1 MNQHRLKIFVTIAR
15 TKSLSGTAR
24 LLHFTQPTVSAAL
37 NQLEKELDTRLVMRE
52 RGAHQVYLTPAGEA
66 FVPLAHRWLEAN
78 EQIEYYKQAQ
88 QKKVLRLAANSNGHE
103 FVVGYVVQKLR
114 KRLPDL
120 EIRLLDIP
128 GTEIHTAIENNDFD
142 AAFYYGPRITHYR
155 NGAPIDA
162 IELYQEERY
171 IVCPADT
178 CLPDRLLL
186 PSDLDPWQEIRH
198 SGIGK
203 TAPFSKWWE
212 TAFPH
217 HKEQPISVE
226 NISAIPAYLTAPG
239 SWALL
244 PASVIR
250 AKIASSE
257 GRLTYRRLESPPPA
271 RSLCALISKAYPETR
286 VIRELLECCSEY
298 IDERPYLTRSEAF
311 PPTQQ

>member
-66 FVPLAHRWLEAN
+66 FVPLARRWLEAN

-114 KRLPDL
+114 QRLPDL
-120 EIRLLDIP
+120 EILLLDIP
-128 GTEIHTAIENNDFD
+128 GTEISDAIDNNTFD
-142 AAFYYGPRITHYR
+142 LAFYYGPCLSRSH
-155 NGAPIDA
+155 NGTPIDS

-171 IVCPADT
+171 IICPADT
-178 CLPDRLLL
+178 CLPDRPLL
-186 PSDLDPWQEIRH
+186 PSDLDPRLEIRH

-203 TAPFSKWWE
+203 NAPFSKWWE
-212 TAFPH
+212 NTFPY
-217 HKEQPISVE
+217 HKEQSISVE
-226 NISAIPAYLTAPG
+226 NISAIPAYLTTPG
-239 SWALL
+239 NWALL
-244 PASVIR
+244 PVSVVR

-257 GRLTYRRLESPPPA
+257 GRLTYRRLEMPPPA
-271 RSLCALISKAYPETR
+271 RSLCVLISKAYPETE
-286 VIRELLECCSEY
+286 VIREFLECCSEY
-298 IDERPYLTRSEAF
+298 IDERPYLTRSETF
-311 PPTQQ
+311 PPTQK